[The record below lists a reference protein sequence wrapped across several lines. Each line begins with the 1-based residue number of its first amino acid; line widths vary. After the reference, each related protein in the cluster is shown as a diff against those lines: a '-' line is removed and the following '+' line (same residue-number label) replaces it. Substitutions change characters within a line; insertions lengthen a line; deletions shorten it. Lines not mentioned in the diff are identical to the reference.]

1 MNKTNKG
8 FLLVIFISILMAFA
22 LPATASA
29 NSAEPPSLIII
40 VINPPDNLSI
50 ESVSTNNHEVATV
63 ERVAWEGYYIFYWLD
78 MKVGDVYTFNV
89 TTNGESFECTLSEP
103 VNSYNNVYTLD
114 LSTRELT
121 PGKYPLRSVLLVP
134 IRVLLTLLLEGIIF
148 WLFGFRQKR
157 SWLVFF
163 IVNLITQGVLNI
175 GLNIISSPLDEGL
188 ICVLI
193 FGEIFVF
200 IAEIV
205 TFSKYIKEQINS
217 RILIY
222 VIVANLVSLLA
233 GGLLISILPV

>member
-1 MNKTNKG
+1 
-8 FLLVIFISILMAFA
+8 
-22 LPATASA
+22 
-29 NSAEPPSLIII
+29 
-40 VINPPDNLSI
+40 
-50 ESVSTNNHEVATV
+50 
-63 ERVAWEGYYIFYWLD
+63 LD
-78 MKVGDVYTFNV
+78 MEVGDVYTFKV

-103 VNSYNNVYTLD
+103 VRNYNNVYTLD

-163 IVNLITQGVLNI
+163 VVNLITQVALNI
-175 GLNIISSPLDEGL
+175 GLNVISSPLDEGL

-200 IAEIV
+200 YAELIAF
-205 TFSKYIKEQINS
+205 TKYIKEQIAS
-217 RILIY
+217 RILVY
-222 VIVANLVSLLA
+222 VIVANLVSLIA
-233 GGLLISILPV
+233 GGFLISILPV